1 MKVRATKVGY
11 YGMSLRR
18 AGTVFNLA
26 PVKGLDASGK
36 PVTYSVEQQFSHRW
50 MEKIGDDYAAKPSKN
65 ASKKF
70 RHEEET
76 QDLASDSEV
85 I

>member
-1 MKVRATKVGY
+1 
-11 YGMSLRR
+11 
-18 AGTVFNLA
+18 
-26 PVKGLDASGK
+26 
-36 PVTYSVEQQFSHRW
+36 
-50 MEKIGDDYAAKPSKN
+50 MEKVGDDYAAKPSKN